1 MDKTF
6 NKIMMCFVCLVIFD
20 TLALDISFKKDKFG
34 VMSAIANTIYSTY
47 SFVKA
52 VR

>member
-1 MDKTF
+1 VDKTF

>member
-1 MDKTF
+1 MDKLAH
-6 NKIMMCFVCLVIFD
+6 KLMMIFVCLVIFD
-20 TLALDISFKKDKFG
+20 TLALDVSFKKDKFG